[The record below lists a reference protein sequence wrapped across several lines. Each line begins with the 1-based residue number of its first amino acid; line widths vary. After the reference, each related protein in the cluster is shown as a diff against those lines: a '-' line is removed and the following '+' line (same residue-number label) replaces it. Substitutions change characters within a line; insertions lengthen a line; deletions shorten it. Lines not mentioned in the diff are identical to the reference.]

1 MKPEIWGPHFWYILH
16 IISFEYPLN
25 PTEYDKRIYHD
36 FYTSL
41 KDVIPCEMC
50 KKHYRNHIHKYPLTP
65 HLDTRDTLIK
75 WVIQVHNFVNASIG
89 KPILSI
95 EEVVDIYSNLNPIS
109 PFAKIDTIKIAKK
122 HEQKQYVKMYYW
134 LVILLIIIICSRYYF
149 NRYYFS
155 F

>member
-89 KPILSI
+89 KPIMSI
-95 EEVVDIYSNLNPIS
+95 EQVLDVYSNLKPIS
-109 PFAKIDTIKIAKK
+109 PFATVDTLSIIKK
-122 HEQKQYVKMYYW
+122 HEEKQYIKTYYW
-134 LVILLIIIICSRYYF
+134 LVILLIIIIVSRYYF

>member
-89 KPILSI
+89 KPIMSI
-95 EEVVDIYSNLNPIS
+95 EQVMEVYSNLKPVS
-109 PFAKIDTIKIAKK
+109 PFATVDTLAIVKKYEENKYIKT
-122 HEQKQYVKMYYW
+122 YYW
-134 LVILLIIIICSRYYF
+134 LVILFIIIVVSKYYF

>member
-1 MKPEIWGPHFWYILH
+1 MKPEIWGPHLWYILH

-50 KKHYRNHIHKYPLTP
+50 KKHYRTHIHKYPLTP

-75 WVIQVHNFVNASIG
+75 WVIQVHNFVNASLG
-89 KPILSI
+89 KPIFTI
-95 EEVVDIYSNLNPIS
+95 AQVMDIYSNLNPIS
-109 PFAKIDTIKIAKK
+109 PFATVDTIAIAKK
-122 HEQKQYVKMYYW
+122 HEEKQYMKTYYW
-134 LVILLIIIICSRYYF
+134 IVFLLIFAIGSHYYCDRYYF
-149 NRYYFS
+149 T
-155 F
+155 

>member
-1 MKPEIWGPHFWYILH
+1 MKPEIWGPHLWYILH

-50 KKHYRNHIHKYPLTP
+50 RKHYQTHIHKYPLTP
-65 HLDTRDTLIK
+65 HLDTRDTLVK
-75 WVIQVHNFVNASIG
+75 WVIQVHNFVNASLG

-95 EEVVDIYSNLNPIS
+95 AQVMDIYSNLNPLS
-109 PFAKIDTIKIAKK
+109 PFASVDTIAIVKK
-122 HEQKQYVKMYYW
+122 HEGKQYIKMYYW
-134 LVILLIIIICSRYYF
+134 LVILFIIIIVSRYYF
-149 NRYYFS
+149 NKYYFS

>member
-1 MKPEIWGPHFWYILH
+1 MKPEIWGPHLWYILH

-50 KKHYRNHIHKYPLTP
+50 RKHYQTHIHKYPLTP
-65 HLDTRDTLIK
+65 HLDTRDTLVK
-75 WVIQVHNFVNASIG
+75 WVIQVHNFVNASLG

-95 EEVVDIYSNLNPIS
+95 AQVMDIYSNLNPLS
-109 PFAKIDTIKIAKK
+109 PFASVDTIAIVKK
-122 HEQKQYVKMYYW
+122 HEEKQYIKMYYW
-134 LVILLIIIICSRYYF
+134 LVILFIIIIVSRYYF
-149 NRYYFS
+149 NKYYFS

>member
-1 MKPEIWGPHFWYILH
+1 MKPEVWGPQFWYILH

-89 KPILSI
+89 KPIMTI
-95 EEVVDIYSNLNPIS
+95 EQVMDVYANLNPVS
-109 PFAKIDTIKIAKK
+109 PFATVDTLAIVKK
-122 HEQKQYVKMYYW
+122 HEEKQYLKTYYW
-134 LVILLIIIICSRYYF
+134 LVILLIIIIVSRYYF

>member
-1 MKPEIWGPHFWYILH
+1 MHPTIWGPHLWFIMH
-16 IISFEYPLN
+16 IISFEYPDN

-41 KDVIPCEMC
+41 KDVIPCKDC
-50 KKHYRNHIHKYPLTP
+50 RKHYRDFITKYPLTP

-75 WVIQVHNFVNASIG
+75 WVIQVHNFVNISIG
-89 KPILSI
+89 KPTFTVPQVMEL
-95 EEVVDIYSNLNPIS
+95 YSKLKPIS
-109 PFAKIDTIKIAKK
+109 PFSTETTKEILKRDETK
-122 HEQKQYVKMYYW
+122 EYYRIW
-134 LVILLIIIICSRYYF
+134 FFIILAGLIILASRYYF

>member
-1 MKPEIWGPHFWYILH
+1 MRPEVWGPHFWYILH

-50 KKHYRNHIHKYPLTP
+50 RKHYRTHIHKYPLTP
-65 HLDTRDTLIK
+65 HLDTRDTLVK

-95 EEVVDIYSNLNPIS
+95 EEVMDIYSNLNPIS
-109 PFAKIDTIKIAKK
+109 PFATVDTIAIAKK
-122 HEQKQYVKMYYW
+122 HDEMQYMKLYYW
-134 LVILLIIIICSRYYF
+134 LVILFIIIICFRYYF
-149 NRYYFS
+149 NRYYFN

>member
-89 KPILSI
+89 KPVMSI
-95 EEVVDIYSNLNPIS
+95 EQVMEVYSNLTPVS
-109 PFAKIDTIKIAKK
+109 PFATVDTLAIVKKYEENKYIKT
-122 HEQKQYVKMYYW
+122 YYW
-134 LVILLIIIICSRYYF
+134 LVILFIIIVVFKYYF